1 MNGRRLLG
9 ETLGEIA
16 GGALDMAP
24 EAARLVRVTAIELDL
39 PIDIRIARDGA
50 EAVLVGDVPLFHWRT
65 DFDPP
70 PARLQVSCTAVPLAE
85 FLRVTP

>member
-9 ETLGEIA
+9 ETLSEIA
-16 GGALDMAP
+16 GSALDLGP
-24 EAARLVRVTAIELDL
+24 GAAQMVRVTSIELDL
-39 PIDIRIARDGA
+39 PIDIRIARLGT

-70 PARLQVSCTAVPLAE
+70 PARLQVSFESAPVSDWMGG
-85 FLRVTP
+85 VS

>member
-16 GGALDMAP
+16 GSALDMP
-24 EAARLVRVTAIELDL
+24 GMAARLVHVTSIELDL
-39 PIDIRIARDGA
+39 PIDIRFAHEDDVPFLI
-50 EAVLVGDVPLFHWRT
+50 GDVPLMHLRT

-70 PARLQVSCTAVPLAE
+70 PARLQISCVS
-85 FLRVTP
+85 TPVEALP

>member
-16 GGALDMAP
+16 GSALDMPGMA
-24 EAARLVRVTAIELDL
+24 AARVHVTSLELDL
-39 PIDIRIARDGA
+39 PIDLRFALEGGVA
-50 EAVLVGDVPLFHWRT
+50 MLVGDVPLLHMRT

-70 PARLQVSCTAVPLAE
+70 PSRLRITCTSCPVEALP
-85 FLRVTP
+85 